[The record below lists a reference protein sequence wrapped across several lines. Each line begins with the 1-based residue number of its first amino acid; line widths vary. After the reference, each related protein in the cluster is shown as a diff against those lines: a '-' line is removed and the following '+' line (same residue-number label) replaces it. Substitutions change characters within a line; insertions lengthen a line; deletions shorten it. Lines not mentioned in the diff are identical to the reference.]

1 MLKQVQHDRNIM
13 NKKISIL
20 GCGWLGLPLAKSLL
34 SKGYKVK
41 GSTTSESKLEVLE
54 NAGISPF
61 QIQLE
66 EHQIIG
72 NIEEFLKE
80 TDVLVIDIPPG
91 LRKAISPTPE
101 MTFVNKVKTLIPFI
115 EKSDV
120 QKVIFVSSTS
130 VYGDSNNFSTSLEVT
145 EETQPNPDTESGKQL
160 AIAEALLQSNSY
172 FKTTVIRFGG
182 LLGDDRHPVKFLA
195 GRTNIENPEAPVNMI
210 QREDCIGIIE
220 EILKH
225 SEASEQHDN
234 WEWNQT
240 FNAVSPQHP
249 TRKDYYHKKADILN
263 LPLPTFAENSESK
276 GKIISSKKVETI
288 LGYSFQKE
296 I

>member
-1 MLKQVQHDRNIM
+1 MTEIM

-34 SKGYKVK
+34 AKDYVVK
-41 GSTTSESKLEVLE
+41 GSTTSESKLEVLK

-66 EHQIIG
+66 EHEIIG
-72 NIEEFLKE
+72 TIENFLDE
-80 TDVLVIDIPPG
+80 TDVLLIDIPPG
-91 LRKAISPTPE
+91 LRKVTSTSNE

-115 EKSDV
+115 EKSRI

-130 VYGDSNNFSTSLEVT
+130 VYGDGFPIVEIT
-145 EETQPNPDTESGKQL
+145 EETKPNPDTESGKQL
-160 AIAEALLQSNSY
+160 VIAETLLQSNQH

-195 GRTNIENPEAPVNMI
+195 GRTNVENPEAPVNMI
-210 QREDCIGIIE
+210 EREDCIGIIE
-220 EILKH
+220 EILKQV
-225 SEASEQHDN
+225 QHDN
-234 WEWNQT
+234 WGET
-240 FNAVSPQHP
+240 FNAVAPQHP
-249 TRKDYYHKKADILN
+249 TRKAYYHKKAEIFN
-263 LPLPTFAENSESK
+263 LPLPTFAENSESN

>member
-1 MLKQVQHDRNIM
+1 M
-13 NKKISIL
+13 NKISIL
-20 GCGWLGLPLAKSLL
+20 GCGWLGFPLAKSLH
-34 SKGYKVK
+34 SKGYEVK
-41 GSTTSESKLEVLE
+41 GSTTSESKLEVFK

-72 NIEEFLKE
+72 NMEEFLKE
-80 TDVLVIDIPPG
+80 TNVLVIDIPPG
-91 LRKAISPTPE
+91 LRRETSSSNE
-101 MTFVNKVKTLIPFI
+101 MSFINKVKTFIPFI

-130 VYGDSNNFSTSLEVT
+130 VYGDGFPIVEITESTK
-145 EETQPNPDTESGKQL
+145 PNPDTESGKQL
-160 AIAEALLQSNSY
+160 VIAETLLQSNPH

-182 LLGDDRHPVKFLA
+182 LLGDDRHPIKFLA
-195 GRTNIENPEAPVNMI
+195 GRTNVENPNAPVNMI
-210 QREDCIGIIE
+210 EREDCIGIIE
-220 EILKH
+220 EILKQV
-225 SEASEQHDN
+225 QHDN

-240 FNAVSPQHP
+240 FNAVAPQHP
-249 TRKDYYHKKADILN
+249 SRKAYYHKKAEIFN
-263 LPLPTFAENSESK
+263 LPLPTFAEDSESK

>member
-1 MLKQVQHDRNIM
+1 MGI
-13 NKKISIL
+13 KISIL

-41 GSTTSESKLEVLE
+41 GSTTSESKLEVLK

-66 EHQIIG
+66 AHQIIG
-72 NIEEFLKE
+72 NIEDFLKE

-91 LRKAISPTPE
+91 LRRETSTSNE
-101 MTFVNKVKTLIPFI
+101 MTFVNKIKTLIPFI
-115 EKSDV
+115 EKSGI

-130 VYGDSNNFSTSLEVT
+130 VYGDSFPIVEIT
-145 EETQPNPDTESGKQL
+145 EETKPNPDTESGKQL
-160 AIAEALLQSNSY
+160 VIAEKLLQSNPH

-182 LLGDDRHPVKFLA
+182 LLGENRHPVKFLA
-195 GRTNIENPEAPVNMI
+195 GRTNVENPDAPVNMI

-220 EILKH
+220 TVIDIGLRQAQ
-225 SEASEQHDN
+225 SDN

-240 FNAVSPQHP
+240 FNAVAPHHP
-249 TRKDYYHKKADILN
+249 TRKAYYHKKAELFH
-263 LPLPTFAENSESK
+263 LPLPTFVENLASK

>member
-1 MLKQVQHDRNIM
+1 M

-34 SKGYKVK
+34 SKGYEIK
-41 GSTTSESKLEVLE
+41 GSTTSESKLDLLK

-72 NIEEFLKE
+72 NMEDFLKE
-80 TDVLVIDIPPG
+80 TDVLIIDIPPG
-91 LRKAISPTPE
+91 LRRETSTSNE
-101 MTFVNKVKTLIPFI
+101 MTFVNKVKPLIPFI
-115 EKSDV
+115 EKSAV
-120 QKVIFVSSTS
+120 QKVVFVSSTS
-130 VYGDSNNFSTSLEVT
+130 VYGDDSPIVEIT
-145 EETQPNPDTESGKQL
+145 EETKPNPDTESGKQL
-160 AIAEALLQSNSY
+160 VIAETLLQSNPH

-182 LLGDDRHPVKFLA
+182 LLGEDRHPVKFLA
-195 GRTNIENPEAPVNMI
+195 GRTNVENPDAPVNMI
-210 QREDCIGIIE
+210 QRDDCIGIIE
-220 EILKH
+220 KVLDF
-225 SEASEQHDN
+225 ARNDN

-240 FNAVSPQHP
+240 FNAVAPQHP
-249 TRKDYYHKKADILN
+249 TRKAYYHKKADILN

-276 GKIISSKKVETI
+276 GKIISSEKVERI

>member
-1 MLKQVQHDRNIM
+1 M
-13 NKKISIL
+13 NKISIL
-20 GCGWLGLPLAKSLL
+20 GCGWLGFPLAKSLH
-34 SKGYKVK
+34 SKGYEVK
-41 GSTTSESKLEVLE
+41 GSTTSESKLEILK

-72 NIEEFLKE
+72 TIEDFLKE
-80 TDVLVIDIPPG
+80 TNVLVIDIPPG
-91 LRKAISPTPE
+91 LRKAISPTLE
-101 MTFVNKVKTLIPFI
+101 MTFVNKVKILIPFI
-115 EKSDV
+115 EKSGI

-130 VYGDSNNFSTSLEVT
+130 VYGDGFPIVEIR
-145 EETQPNPDTESGKQL
+145 EETKPNPDTESGKQL
-160 AIAEALLQSNSY
+160 VIAETLLQSNSH

-182 LLGDDRHPVKFLA
+182 LLGDDRHPIKFLT
-195 GRTNIENPEAPVNMI
+195 GRTNVENPDAPVNMI

-220 EILKH
+220 EILKQV
-225 SEASEQHDN
+225 QHDN
-234 WEWNQT
+234 WEWNET
-240 FNAVSPQHP
+240 FNAVAPQHP
-249 TRKDYYHKKADILN
+249 TRKAYYHKKAEILN
-263 LPLPTFAENSESK
+263 LPLPTFAEDSESK

>member
-1 MLKQVQHDRNIM
+1 MGI
-13 NKKISIL
+13 KISIL

-41 GSTTSESKLEVLE
+41 GSTTSESKLDLLK

-66 EHQIIG
+66 ENQIIG
-72 NIEEFLKE
+72 TIEDFLKE

-91 LRKAISPTPE
+91 LRRETSASNE
-101 MTFVNKVKTLIPFI
+101 MIFVSKIKNLIPYI
-115 EKSDV
+115 EKSEI
-120 QKVIFVSSTS
+120 QKVVFVSSTS
-130 VYGDSNNFSTSLEVT
+130 VYGDGFPIVEIR
-145 EETQPNPDTESGKQL
+145 EETKPNPDTESGKQL
-160 AIAEALLQSNSY
+160 AITETLLQSNSH

-182 LLGDDRHPVKFLA
+182 LLGYDRHPIKFLA
-195 GRTNIENPEAPVNMI
+195 GRTNVKNPEAPVNMI

-220 EILKH
+220 KILKN
-225 SEASEQHDN
+225 SETLEQHDN
-234 WEWNQT
+234 WGWNQT
-240 FNAVSPQHP
+240 FNAVAPQHP
-249 TRKDYYHKKADILN
+249 TRKVYYHKKAELFN
-263 LPLPTFAENSESK
+263 LPLPTFVEDSESK

>member
-1 MLKQVQHDRNIM
+1 MKEERE
-13 NKKISIL
+13 KIAIL

-34 SKGYKVK
+34 SKDYEFK
-41 GSTTSESKLEVLE
+41 GSTTSESKLKVLK

-72 NIEEFLKE
+72 NMEDFLKE
-80 TDVLVIDIPPG
+80 TDVLIIDIPPG
-91 LRKAISPTPE
+91 LRREISNSNE
-101 MTFVNKVKTLIPFI
+101 MTFVNKIKNLIPFI
-115 EKSDV
+115 EKSGI

-145 EETQPNPDTESGKQL
+145 EETKPNPDTESGKQL
-160 AIAEALLQSNSY
+160 VIAETLLQSNPH

-182 LLGDDRHPVKFLA
+182 LLGEDRHPVKFLA
-195 GRTNIENPEAPVNMI
+195 GRANVENPDAPVNMI
-210 QREDCIGIIE
+210 QREDCIGVIE
-220 EILKH
+220 KVLDF
-225 SEASEQHDN
+225 ARDDN
-234 WEWNQT
+234 WEWNET
-240 FNAVSPQHP
+240 FNAVAPQHP
-249 TRKDYYHKKADILN
+249 TRKAYYHKKADILN
-263 LPLPTFAENSESK
+263 LPLPTFAEDSESK
-276 GKIISSKKVETI
+276 GKIISSEKAETI

>member
-1 MLKQVQHDRNIM
+1 MKEER
-13 NKKISIL
+13 KKIAIL

-41 GSTTSESKLEVLE
+41 GSTTSESKLDLLK

-72 NIEEFLKE
+72 NIEDFLKE

-91 LRKAISPTPE
+91 LRKEISSSNE
-101 MTFVNKVKTLIPFI
+101 MTFVNKIKTLIPFI
-115 EKSDV
+115 EKSGI

-130 VYGDSNNFSTSLEVT
+130 VYGDSFSIVEIT
-145 EETQPNPDTESGKQL
+145 EETKPNPDTESGKQL
-160 AIAEALLQSNSY
+160 VIAETLLQSNPH

-195 GRTNIENPEAPVNMI
+195 GRTNVENPEAPVNMI
-210 QREDCIGIIE
+210 HSEDCIGIIE
-220 EILKH
+220 KVLDF
-225 SEASEQHDN
+225 ARDDN

-240 FNAVSPQHP
+240 FNAVAPQHP
-249 TRKDYYHKKADILN
+249 TRKAYYHKKAENLN

-276 GKIISSKKVETI
+276 GKIISSEKVETI

>member
-1 MLKQVQHDRNIM
+1 M
-13 NKKISIL
+13 NQKISIL

-34 SKGYKVK
+34 SKGFEIK
-41 GSTTSESKLEVLE
+41 GSTSSESKLEVLK
-54 NAGISPF
+54 NAGILPY

-66 EHQIIG
+66 EYQIIG
-72 NIEEFLKE
+72 NIEDFLNE
-80 TDVLVIDIPPG
+80 TDVLIIDIPPG
-91 LRKAISPTPE
+91 LRRVILSSEE
-101 MTFVNKVKTLIPFI
+101 MTFVNKIKTLIPFI
-115 EKSDV
+115 EKSGI

-130 VYGDSNNFSTSLEVT
+130 VYGDCFPIVEIT
-145 EETQPNPDTESGKQL
+145 EETKPNPDTESGKQL
-160 AIAEALLQSNSY
+160 VIAETLLQSNPH

-195 GRTNIENPEAPVNMI
+195 GRTNVENPDAPVNMI

-220 EILKH
+220 KSLDF
-225 SEASEQHDN
+225 ARDDN

-240 FNAVSPQHP
+240 FNAVAPQHP
-249 TRKDYYHKKADILN
+249 TRKSYYHKKAELFN

>member
-1 MLKQVQHDRNIM
+1 MGI
-13 NKKISIL
+13 KISIL

-34 SKGYKVK
+34 SKGYEVK
-41 GSTTSESKLEVLE
+41 GSTTSESKLEVLK
-54 NAGISPF
+54 NAGILPF

-72 NIEEFLKE
+72 NIEDFLKE
-80 TDVLVIDIPPG
+80 IDVLVIDIPPG
-91 LRKAISPTPE
+91 LRREISSSNE

-115 EKSDV
+115 EKSGI

-130 VYGDSNNFSTSLEVT
+130 AYSDSFPIVEIT
-145 EETQPNPDTESGKQL
+145 ESTQPNPDTESGKQL
-160 AIAEALLQSNSY
+160 VIAETLLQSNPH

-182 LLGDDRHPVKFLA
+182 LVGDDRHPVKFLA
-195 GRTNIENPEAPVNMI
+195 GRTNVENPDAPVNMI

-220 EILKH
+220 EILK
-225 SEASEQHDN
+225 QVQYDN
-234 WEWNQT
+234 WGEI
-240 FNAVSPQHP
+240 FNAVAPQHP
-249 TRKDYYHKKADILN
+249 SRKEYYHKKAELFN

-288 LGYSFQKE
+288 LDYSFQKE

>member
-1 MLKQVQHDRNIM
+1 MKEERE
-13 NKKISIL
+13 KIAIL

-41 GSTTSESKLEVLE
+41 GSTTSESKLDLLK

-72 NIEEFLKE
+72 NIEDFLKE
-80 TDVLVIDIPPG
+80 TNVLVIDIPPG
-91 LRKAISPTPE
+91 LRRETSTSNE

-115 EKSDV
+115 EKSAV
-120 QKVIFVSSTS
+120 HKVIFVSSTS
-130 VYGDSNNFSTSLEVT
+130 VYGDDFPIVEIT
-145 EETQPNPDTESGKQL
+145 EETKPNPDTESGKQL
-160 AIAEALLQSNSY
+160 AITETLLQSNPH

-182 LLGDDRHPVKFLA
+182 LLGYDRHPVKFLA
-195 GRTNIENPEAPVNMI
+195 GRTNVENPEAPVNMI

-220 EILKH
+220 KSLDF
-225 SEASEQHDN
+225 AQNDN

-240 FNAVSPQHP
+240 FNAVAPQHP
-249 TRKDYYHKKADILN
+249 KRKAYYHKKAEILN

-276 GKIISSKKVETI
+276 GKIISSEKVETI

>member
-1 MLKQVQHDRNIM
+1 MKEERE
-13 NKKISIL
+13 KIAIL

-34 SKGYKVK
+34 SKDYEVK
-41 GSTTSESKLEVLE
+41 GSTTSESKLDLLK

-72 NIEEFLKE
+72 NMEDFLKE

-91 LRKAISPTPE
+91 LRRETSTSNE
-101 MTFVNKVKTLIPFI
+101 MTFVNKVKMLIPFI
-115 EKSDV
+115 EKSGA

-130 VYGDSNNFSTSLEVT
+130 VYGDSFPVIEIT

-160 AIAEALLQSNSY
+160 AITETLLQSNPH

-182 LLGDDRHPVKFLA
+182 LLGDDRHPVNFLA
-195 GRTNIENPEAPVNMI
+195 GRANVENPDAPVNMI
-210 QREDCIGIIE
+210 QREDCIGVIE
-220 EILKH
+220 KALEL
-225 SEASEQHDN
+225 AQDDN

-240 FNAVSPQHP
+240 LNAVAPQHP
-249 TRKDYYHKKADILN
+249 TRKAYYHKKAENLN
-263 LPLPTFAENSESK
+263 LPLPTFAEDSESK
-276 GKIISSKKVETI
+276 GKIISSEKVETI

>member
-1 MLKQVQHDRNIM
+1 MSAV
-13 NKKISIL
+13 SIL

-34 SKGYKVK
+34 LKGYVVK
-41 GSTTSESKLEVLE
+41 GSTTSEGKLEVLK

-66 EHQIIG
+66 AHQIIG
-72 NIEEFLKE
+72 TIEDFLKE
-80 TDVLVIDIPPG
+80 TDVLIIDIPPG
-91 LRKAISPTPE
+91 LRRESSTSNEI
-101 MTFVNKVKTLIPFI
+101 TFVNKIKNLIPYI
-115 EKSDV
+115 EKSGI

-130 VYGDSNNFSTSLEVT
+130 VYSDCFPIVEIT
-145 EETQPNPDTESGKQL
+145 EETIPNPDTESGIQL
-160 AIAEALLQSNSY
+160 AFVEALLQSNLN

-182 LLGDDRHPVKFLA
+182 LLGEDRHPAKFLA
-195 GRTNIENPEAPVNMI
+195 GRTNVENPDAPVNLI

-220 EILKH
+220 KILRQV
-225 SEASEQHDN
+225 QHDN

-249 TRKDYYHKKADILN
+249 KRKAYYHKKAELFN
-263 LPLPTFAENSESK
+263 LPLPTFVEDSESK